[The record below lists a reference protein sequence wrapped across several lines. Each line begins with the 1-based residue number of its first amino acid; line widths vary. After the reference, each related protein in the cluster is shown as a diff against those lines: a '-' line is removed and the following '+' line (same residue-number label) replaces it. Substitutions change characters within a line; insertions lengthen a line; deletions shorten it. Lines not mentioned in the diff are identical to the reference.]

1 MCSNFAVCLT
11 YHPTKGLFKMIKSTN
26 IQFEKLLT
34 KLLRDIVVE
43 FIAHPEDLEIN
54 SKRFNRIISI
64 TWRGHKAD
72 TARMIGEGGHTYHHL
87 REIMRLAGEAHG
99 YDADLARVDDP
110 IKGKPERYNGFTP
123 KKDWPRRRL
132 LSVLEAAALACCR
145 HDQVEI
151 EECEIRANTSAVVV
165 KLDERESLNTETV
178 LKNSLKHVA
187 GTIFPANGR
196 LVKLQ
201 LERSLPAG
209 DQQPESYAGRFTR

>member
-1 MCSNFAVCLT
+1 MLQ
-11 YHPTKGLFKMIKSTN
+11 TN

-43 FIAHPEDLEIN
+43 FIAHPDDLEITA
-54 SKRFNRIISI
+54 KRFHQIISI
-64 TWRGHKAD
+64 QWRGHKAD
-72 TARMIGEGGHTYHHL
+72 TARMIGEGGQNYHHL
-87 REIMRLAGEAHG
+87 RQIMMLAGQAHG
-99 YDADLARVDDP
+99 YDADLARVGDP
-110 IKGKPERYNGFTP
+110 VRGSSERYNGFIARA
-123 KKDWPRRRL
+123 DWPRRRL
-132 LSVLEAAALACCR
+132 LNVLEATTRACCR

-151 EECEIRANTSAVVV
+151 DECEIRPDTSAVVV

-178 LKNSLKHVA
+178 LKVSLKHIA

-201 LERSLPAG
+201 VERSLPAG